1 KKAQQVGGSH
11 HQKHHTP
18 RKNKFLLI
26 CVLNHVINEVYLY
39 YIILNYIA
47 GIRDRFDGESITNCQ

>member
-1 KKAQQVGGSH
+1 MLVVLTTKAPH
-11 HQKHHTP
+11 P

-26 CVLNHVINEVYLY
+26 CVLNHVINELYLY

-47 GIRDRFDGESITNCQ
+47 EIRDRFDSESITNCQ